1 MYHEP
6 AQECDR
12 NCPKHHK
19 LDFILPLKVMN
30 LSRSNACIK
39 SAKKELDRKK
49 DEQQVTKAKQ
59 IAAKMGP

>member
-1 MYHEP
+1 
-6 AQECDR
+6 
-12 NCPKHHK
+12 
-19 LDFILPLKVMN
+19 MN

-39 SAKKELDRKK
+39 SAKKELDREK